1 MYYHRFTLYVSID
14 YCIWIVWEKRFDMQ
28 KSIELVRSPELRA
41 ILVSIKRT
49 ENVSLLMEIAI
60 IYNIH

>member
-1 MYYHRFTLYVSID
+1 
-14 YCIWIVWEKRFDMQ
+14 MQ

-41 ILVSIKRT
+41 SLVSIKRT

-60 IYNIH
+60 MYNIL

>member
-14 YCIWIVWEKRFDMQ
+14 YCTWIVWEKRFDMQ

-41 ILVSIKRT
+41 SLVSIKRT

-60 IYNIH
+60 IYNIL